1 MDRAE
6 RVINEMHERDSEAF
20 VRGSLE
26 GHVAA
31 EEARIKALASRLGL
45 DKTP

>member
-6 RVINEMHERDSEAF
+6 RVVNEMHERDSDAL

-26 GHVAA
+26 DHVAA
-31 EEARIKALASRLGL
+31 EDARIKALASRLGL
-45 DKTP
+45 DKAP